1 MMIMEIQLLREEE
14 ILPEKEVIAKAL
26 QNAHEVFEEFT
37 DVITNPDF
45 QLTPEW
51 NYYKDGK
58 AWLCKITFKKK
69 TVCWLSVWNGFFKTS
84 FFFTDKNSS
93 GVIDLEINNTIKE
106 DFKNAKPIGRLIP
119 LVLSIS
125 KQEEIEDA
133 LKIIEYKK
141 SLK

>member
-26 QNAHEVFEEFT
+26 QNANEVFEEFT

-93 GVIDLEINNTIKE
+93 GIIDMEINDTIKE
-106 DFKNAKPIGRLIP
+106 DFKNAKAIGRLIP

-125 KQEEIEDA
+125 KKEEIGDV

>member
-26 QNAHEVFEEFT
+26 QNAYEVFEEFT
-37 DVITNPDF
+37 DIITNPDF

-69 TVCWLSVWNGFFKTS
+69 TVCWLSVWNSFFKTS

-93 GVIDLEINNTIKE
+93 GVIDLEINNAIKD
-106 DFKNAKPIGRLIP
+106 DFKNAKAIGRLIP
-119 LVLSIS
+119 LVLTIS
-125 KQEEIEDA
+125 KKEEIEDA

>member
-26 QNAHEVFEEFT
+26 QNAYEVFEEFT
-37 DVITNPDF
+37 DIITNPDF

-93 GVIDLEINNTIKE
+93 GVIDLEINNAIKD
-106 DFKNAKPIGRLIP
+106 DFKNAKAIGRLIP
-119 LVLSIS
+119 LVLTIS
-125 KQEEIEDA
+125 KKEEIEDA